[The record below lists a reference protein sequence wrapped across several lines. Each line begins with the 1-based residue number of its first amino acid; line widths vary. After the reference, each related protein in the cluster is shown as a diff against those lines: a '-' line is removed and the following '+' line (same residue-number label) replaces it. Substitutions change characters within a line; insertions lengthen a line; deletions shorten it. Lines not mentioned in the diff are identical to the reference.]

1 MAEKTPVTPNV
12 RDVEELVV
20 THLPLVGYE
29 VSAMLSRV
37 PPSVTREELASAGSL
52 ALVLAA
58 RAYDA
63 STGVPFARYAS
74 LRIKGALL
82 DELRS
87 MDWASRGARQRMRE
101 VSSTSERLAA
111 ALGRVPDRTE
121 LANALGTDVAAV
133 DQAQADLSRRVLSLE
148 VDARSFVEAVPDLA
162 PQPEAALL
170 GAERLQWLRAA
181 VVTLPDRLRVVIEGT
196 FLDDLPVA
204 ELAARMGVTPS
215 RVSQLKTEAL
225 GLLRD
230 AMHAGLD
237 AEEAPAAEQRPG
249 VAERRRQAYYSAVA
263 SRAAL
268 APIAPL
274 DAPVGVVPRQR
285 EGDGEGEGR
294 TGAGGSARSV
304 VAVS

>member
-1 MAEKTPVTPNV
+1 VTENV
-12 RDVEELVV
+12 REIEELVV
-20 THLPLVGYE
+20 AHLPLVGYE
-29 VSAMLSRV
+29 VSAMLTRV
-37 PPSVTREELASAGSL
+37 PPSVTREELASAGGL

-58 RAYDA
+58 RAYDP

-74 LRIKGALL
+74 LRIKGALI

-101 VSSTSERLAA
+101 VSSASERIGAV
-111 ALGRVPDRTE
+111 LGRVPTSAEVAD
-121 LANALGTDVAAV
+121 AMGADVETV
-133 DQAQADLSRRVLSLE
+133 HKAQADLSRRVLSLE
-148 VDARSFVEAVPDLA
+148 VDARAVVESVPDRS

-181 VVTLPDRLRVVIEGT
+181 VVTLPDRLRTVIEGT

-204 ELAARMGVTPS
+204 ELAARMGVTAS

-230 AMHAGLD
+230 ALNTGLD
-237 AEEAPAAEQRPG
+237 ADLVPAAERPGG

-274 DAPVGVVPRQR
+274 DAPAGVVPQQR
-285 EGDGEGEGR
+285 
-294 TGAGGSARSV
+294 GAGPAADHPSAGSARTS
-304 VAVS
+304 AAAC